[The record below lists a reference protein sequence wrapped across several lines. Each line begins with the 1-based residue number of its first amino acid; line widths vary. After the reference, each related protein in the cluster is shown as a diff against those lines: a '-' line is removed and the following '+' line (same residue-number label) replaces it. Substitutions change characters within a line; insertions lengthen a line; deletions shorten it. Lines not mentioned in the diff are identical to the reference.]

1 MNYSYKILLLILFF
15 IVVKTP
21 TIDAKKIVDRI
32 EPENWWSDLQYKNL
46 LIALKGENISQ
57 SFVKVNYDGVKFNN
71 IIFTKDPNIIL
82 VSIDIE
88 EHIQPGKVPIEVYQ
102 KGRLQEI
109 VYFEIKSH
117 TNEYRFNK
125 IQESD
130 IFYQIIIDRFA
141 NGNYENDKIKDYLEL
156 PDNSNPSGIHGGDI
170 KGIINHTD
178 YLKLFGVTAIELS
191 PLYESNQIFNSY
203 YHDEITNHYQI
214 DQRLGTLSEIQNLS
228 KILKSKHLKYIQS
241 FILHKV
247 SKRNWLFKNENIA
260 NATFQNNQNPQEQSF
275 ENSLQIDPYSNQQ
288 TINHQLQNQYSL
300 STILLNQDIKLVSD
314 YLIQNTIWW
323 IEQTKPDAIKIEDCQ
338 LNKIV
343 FLKKLRKKITELYP
357 ELGVIYDYNSINSD
371 ELAFWKKQIEGNNSD
386 YIYDYP
392 IAKTLE
398 NVFSEFR
405 KPNESTIDL
414 HQALAK
420 DFNYEKPQFNIVFI
434 DNNNTSRAF
443 TLAEKNIKQMKM
455 LATYLLTTR
464 GIPSILY
471 GTEFLLDG
479 NMMRGDGIAKKNFP
493 GGWKEDIISGFDN
506 RNIPYE
512 PSDFNLYIK
521 RLIKYRSDNPML
533 YSGQTQH
540 KIYKD
545 GIYIVLKSSG
555 EDQIAIIYNNN
566 TTLQKVNIIDCF
578 ASTYIFSSAICPTDH
593 FDFNDLKNILIEPK
607 TALILEL
614 KK

>member
-1 MNYSYKILLLILFF
+1 MLALKWLLMNYSYKILLLILFF

-178 YLKLFGVTAIELS
+178 YLKLLGVTAIELS

-241 FILHKV
+241 FTLHKV

-260 NATFQNNQNPQEQSF
+260 NATFQNTQNPQEQSF

-343 FLKKLRKKITELYP
+343 FFKKLKKK
-357 ELGVIYDYNSINSD
+357 
-371 ELAFWKKQIEGNNSD
+371 NN
-386 YIYDYP
+386 
-392 IAKTLE
+392 
-398 NVFSEFR
+398 
-405 KPNESTIDL
+405 
-414 HQALAK
+414 
-420 DFNYEKPQFNIVFI
+420 
-434 DNNNTSRAF
+434 
-443 TLAEKNIKQMKM
+443 
-455 LATYLLTTR
+455 
-464 GIPSILY
+464 
-471 GTEFLLDG
+471 
-479 NMMRGDGIAKKNFP
+479 
-493 GGWKEDIISGFDN
+493 
-506 RNIPYE
+506 
-512 PSDFNLYIK
+512 
-521 RLIKYRSDNPML
+521 
-533 YSGQTQH
+533 
-540 KIYKD
+540 
-545 GIYIVLKSSG
+545 
-555 EDQIAIIYNNN
+555 
-566 TTLQKVNIIDCF
+566 
-578 ASTYIFSSAICPTDH
+578 
-593 FDFNDLKNILIEPK
+593 
-607 TALILEL
+607 
-614 KK
+614 

>member
-1 MNYSYKILLLILFF
+1 MF
-15 IVVKTP
+15 
-21 TIDAKKIVDRI
+21 
-32 EPENWWSDLQYKNL
+32 
-46 LIALKGENISQ
+46 
-57 SFVKVNYDGVKFNN
+57 
-71 IIFTKDPNIIL
+71 
-82 VSIDIE
+82 
-88 EHIQPGKVPIEVYQ
+88 
-102 KGRLQEI
+102 
-109 VYFEIKSH
+109 
-117 TNEYRFNK
+117 
-125 IQESD
+125 
-130 IFYQIIIDRFA
+130 
-141 NGNYENDKIKDYLEL
+141 
-156 PDNSNPSGIHGGDI
+156 
-170 KGIINHTD
+170 
-178 YLKLFGVTAIELS
+178 
-191 PLYESNQIFNSY
+191 
-203 YHDEITNHYQI
+203 
-214 DQRLGTLSEIQNLS
+214 
-228 KILKSKHLKYIQS
+228 
-241 FILHKV
+241 
-247 SKRNWLFKNENIA
+247 
-260 NATFQNNQNPQEQSF
+260 
-275 ENSLQIDPYSNQQ
+275 
-288 TINHQLQNQYSL
+288 
-300 STILLNQDIKLVSD
+300 
-314 YLIQNTIWW
+314 
-323 IEQTKPDAIKIEDCQ
+323 
-338 LNKIV
+338 
-343 FLKKLRKKITELYP
+343 FLKNLRKKITELYP

>member
-178 YLKLFGVTAIELS
+178 YLKLLGVTAIELS

-241 FILHKV
+241 FTLHKV

-260 NATFQNNQNPQEQSF
+260 NATFQNTQNPQEQSF

-343 FLKKLRKKITELYP
+343 FLKNLRKKITELYP